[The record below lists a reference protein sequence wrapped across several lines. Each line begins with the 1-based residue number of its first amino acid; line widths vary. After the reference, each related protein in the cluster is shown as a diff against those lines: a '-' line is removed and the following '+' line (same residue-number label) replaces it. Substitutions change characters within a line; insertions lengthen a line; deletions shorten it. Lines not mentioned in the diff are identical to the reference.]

1 MVETKGGP
9 AISAST
15 CFVRALPVD
24 FFRRRLFRKSCRLS
38 FATMRPPHLG
48 AGTPPPGFYRGS
60 PSPRSHPPATPPS
73 PPPAARVAAGA
84 GAGGP
89 EAAVTRAR
97 LALPATVFRD
107 AVRRGDA

>member
-48 AGTPPPGFYRGS
+48 AGTPPPGFS
-60 PSPRSHPPATPPS
+60 SAPPS

-89 EAAVTRAR
+89 EAAVIRAR